1 MSHSISIGDL
11 ARRTQCQAE
20 TIRYYEREGLL
31 PPPARSQG
39 NYRQYQ
45 AMHVERLS
53 FIRHCRSLDMTLDE
67 IRALLDFRDAPTGDC
82 AAVSALLDE
91 HVRHVAERIAQLR
104 RLQRQLQQLRGLC
117 ARPGQAERCG
127 ILNEMSRAAKDG
139 NAAALTGN
147 ATTATGHVHGVHG
160 RRQRPRAS
168 GLAPGGTF

>member
-1 MSHSISIGDL
+1 MSHAITIGDL

-45 AMHVERLS
+45 NSHVERLS

-67 IRALLDFRDAPTGDC
+67 IRALLNFRDAPTRDC
-82 AAVSALLDE
+82 AEVGALLDE
-91 HVRHVAERIAQLR
+91 HVRHVADRIAQLR
-104 RLQRQLQQLRGLC
+104 RLERQLKQLRGLC
-117 ARPGQAERCG
+117 ASPGQAERCG

-139 NAAALTGN
+139 GPAASA
-147 ATTATGHVHGVHG
+147 GHIHGSHS
-160 RRQRPRAS
+160 RRVRA
-168 GLAPGGTF
+168 

>member
-1 MSHSISIGDL
+1 MSHTITIGDL

-45 AMHVERLS
+45 AMHVERLL

-82 AAVSALLDE
+82 AAVSVLLDE
-91 HVRHVAERIAQLR
+91 HVRHVATRIAQLR
-104 RLQRQLQQLRGLC
+104 QLQRELQQLRGLC
-117 ARPGQAERCG
+117 ARPGKAERCG
-127 ILNEMSRAAKDG
+127 ILNEMARAAK
-139 NAAALTGN
+139 AGN
-147 ATTATGHVHGVHG
+147 ATASPGHVHGAHG
-160 RRQRPRAS
+160 RRERPRAS
-168 GLAPGGTF
+168 ESTIRRTI

>member
-1 MSHSISIGDL
+1 MSHAITIGDL

-45 AMHVERLS
+45 AVHVERLS

-67 IRALLDFRDAPTGDC
+67 IRALLEFRDSPTGNC
-82 AAVSALLDE
+82 ASVSALLDE
-91 HVRHVAERIAQLR
+91 HVHHVADRIAQLR
-104 RLQRQLQQLRGLC
+104 RLQRQLQKLRALC
-117 ARPGQAERCG
+117 ASPGQAGRCG

-139 NAAALTGN
+139 SAAAP
-147 ATTATGHVHGVHG
+147 TGHVHGTHG
-160 RRQRPRAS
+160 RRARGRAP
-168 GLAPGGTF
+168 LPTR